1 MGTDPVGT
9 ISLAPSIV
17 NVDWPVLLSVPGVLF
32 LSLCS
37 LWVPLIIMSFEVQE
51 AFAQKG
57 LISAQL
63 LTFFKNINIAMLHI
77 KNILF
82 INFKL
87 INTNLI
93 ILFANLYLNNKFT
106 FSCFFLNSFF
116 FFLLYFF
123 HFNYV
128 SWRSLHISS
137 KGSFS
142 LSLFF
147 FFFGPSACQIL
158 VPHQGLNPCPWK

>member
-17 NVDWPVLLSVPGVLF
+17 NVDWPVLLSVPGVFF

-37 LWVPLIIMSFEVQE
+37 LWVPLILMSFEVQE

-63 LTFFKNINIAMLHI
+63 LTFFKIINLAMLHI

-93 ILFANLYLNNKFT
+93 IPFANLYLK
-106 FSCFFLNSFF
+106 
-116 FFLLYFF
+116 
-123 HFNYV
+123 
-128 SWRSLHISS
+128 
-137 KGSFS
+137 
-142 LSLFF
+142 
-147 FFFGPSACQIL
+147 
-158 VPHQGLNPCPWK
+158 